1 MYVWSPLPRSLA
13 ATFRDAQSP
22 KTRVRLS
29 AIGDLVRWAA
39 SDERERCID
48 ELVTL
53 LGSDPDL
60 EVRAAA
66 ALALADADAER
77 SLAPLI
83 AAATRGAPRVR
94 QMALV
99 AIGELAEPGQRDAA
113 GALRAGLDSE
123 LPALRFQ
130 ALVAAHRQFEDDRL
144 RPELERAFAD
154 AEAKVRYVACR
165 IVEERYFGAAR
176 ATARA
181 SGQRPEVLGESWLG
195 ALRERPGDADPAV
208 ALAAAIPLARSG
220 SEHARACVVAALNRS
235 GGGEQ
240 LEDEQAAI
248 ELCADLG
255 LTAARPGLMARAWGG
270 LLGGSSPLAFQARVA
285 LARLGDAR
293 ARGHILRGLSS
304 WSRGARTRAVAAA
317 GQARLEAARP
327 RLLEMRG
334 DERQADPESVRE
346 ALRVLDLLTEP
357 TPSTKSCL

>member
-13 ATFRDAQSP
+13 ATFRDAASA
-22 KTRVRLS
+22 KARVRLS
-29 AIGDLVRWAA
+29 AISDLVRWAGSA
-39 SDERERCID
+39 ERERCID

-66 ALALADADAER
+66 ALGLADADAER
-77 SLAPLI
+77 GLEPLLS
-83 AAATRGAPRVR
+83 AATHGAPRVR

-99 AIGELAEPGQRDAA
+99 AIGELAEPGQLDAA
-113 GALRAGLDSE
+113 GALRAGLDSD

-130 ALVAAHRQFEDDRL
+130 ALVAAHRLFDDAL
-144 RPELERAFAD
+144 LQPELDRALTD
-154 AEAKVRYVACR
+154 TEAKLRYVACR
-165 IVEERYFGAAR
+165 IVEERYFGAA
-176 ATARA
+176 ATDEPARA
-181 SGQRPEVLGESWLG
+181 ALRQRWLG
-195 ALRERPGDADPAV
+195 VLRERLGDMDAAV
-208 ALAAAIPLARSG
+208 ALAAAIPLARAG

-235 GGGEQ
+235 GSAE

-293 ARGHILRGLSS
+293 AQVQILRGLSS
-304 WSRGARTRAVAAA
+304 WSRAARTRAVAAA
-317 GQARLEAARP
+317 GQARLQAARP

-334 DERQADPESVRE
+334 DERQADPESVNE
-346 ALRVLDLLTEP
+346 ALRVLDLREP
-357 TPSTKSCL
+357 GALAKSCL

>member
-13 ATFRDAQSP
+13 ATFRDAASP
-22 KTRVRLS
+22 KPRVRLS
-29 AIGDLVRWAA
+29 AIADLVRWAVGA
-39 SDERERCID
+39 ERERCID

-66 ALALADADAER
+66 ALGLADADAER
-77 SLAPLI
+77 SLGPLLN
-83 AAATRGAPRVR
+83 AATYGAPRVR

-99 AIGELAEPGQRDAA
+99 AIGELAEPGQLDAT

-130 ALVAAHRQFEDDRL
+130 ALVAAHRLFDDTL
-144 RPELERAFAD
+144 LSPELERALAD

-176 ATARA
+176 APAARPD
-181 SGQRPEVLGESWLG
+181 PERGRWVA
-195 ALRERPGDADPAV
+195 ALRERLGDADPAV

-235 GGGEQ
+235 GSAEQ

-255 LTAARPGLMARAWGG
+255 LIAARPGLMARAWGG

-285 LARLGDAR
+285 LARLGDVR

-304 WSRGARTRAVAAA
+304 WSRAARTRAVAAA

-334 DERQADPESVRE
+334 DDTRADPESVSE
-346 ALRVLDLLTEP
+346 ALRALDLSEP
-357 TPSTKSCL
+357 TPLAKSCL